1 MRPQCGAASVRDPS
15 EVLTVSYGSLDEQR
29 WLSVWEFQMFLGGDG
44 VEGRLG
50 ANAGYGCEVM
60 KGAMRHPS

>member
-1 MRPQCGAASVRDPS
+1 
-15 EVLTVSYGSLDEQR
+15 
-29 WLSVWEFQMFLGGDG
+29 MFLGGDG

-60 KGAMRHPS
+60 KGAMRHPSQSKQFDQSFGDGQYKEEEATLFL